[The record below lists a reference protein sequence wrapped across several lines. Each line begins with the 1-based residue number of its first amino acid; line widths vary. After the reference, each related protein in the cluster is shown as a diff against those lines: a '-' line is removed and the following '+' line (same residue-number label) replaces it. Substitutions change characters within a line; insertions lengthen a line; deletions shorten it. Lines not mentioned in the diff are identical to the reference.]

1 MQIYTSNMCATVL
14 QCTYGI
20 LDKDSV
26 IESKERN
33 NGWMIHALKHK
44 HLYFEKEQEKYE
56 DF

>member
-14 QCTYGI
+14 QCTSGI